1 MIAYRSSQVRTLL
14 LYAQDTRGLG
24 HITRTLAITR
34 QVLDAYPDV
43 VAYIATRSHFAHT
56 YTLPERCDYIKLP
69 SRQTPWHIERPA
81 DDDQASK
88 DHFRWLRGVVLQ
100 DVALGLAPDLVL
112 VDHEPLGTN
121 AEFKA
126 GLWALKRESPHTKF
140 VFGLRDIMDD
150 PERIRNEWRQMGVYE
165 ALERL
170 FDGIAVY
177 GSASLFD
184 PAEAYGLPPSVR
196 RKLHYCG
203 YVVREHPDIDRAAVR
218 REYELPEQGPLVL
231 ATVGSGYDGYPVLD
245 VALAAVERLQAR
257 RPDLRAIL
265 VTGPFMPP
273 DLQAA
278 LRARANGCCRV
289 VTTADTLHLMA
300 AADAIVSM
308 GGYNSVCEGL
318 SVGRPLVIVPRA
330 THKVEQ
336 KIRAELLADQ
346 GLAKCVLP
354 QALSAASVEGALDWA
369 LAVDPELHARR
380 VHAVVPTFDG
390 AAQLTSYLSRW
401 LGEARFETHAHSRT
415 LEARG

>member
-1 MIAYRSSQVRTLL
+1 MITYRSTQVRTLL

-24 HITRTLAITR
+24 HITRTLAIAR
-34 QVLDAYPDV
+34 QVLNAYPDL
-43 VAYIATRSHFAHT
+43 VAYIATRSHFAHS

-81 DDDQASK
+81 DDDRVSK
-88 DHFRWLRGVVLQ
+88 EHFRWLRGVVLQ

-126 GLWALKRESPHTKF
+126 GLWALKKDCPHTRF

-150 PERIRNEWRQMGVYE
+150 PERIRSEWREMGVYE

-170 FDGIAVY
+170 YDGIAVY
-177 GSASLFD
+177 GSPTLFD
-184 PAEAYGLPPSVR
+184 PTEAYGIPASVR
-196 RKLHYCG
+196 HKVQYCG
-203 YVVREHPDIDRAAVR
+203 YVVRDPPDVDVAAVR
-218 REYELPEQGPLVL
+218 RDYDLPEQGPLVL

-245 VALAAVERLQAR
+245 VALSAMARMQAKQ
-257 RPDLRAIL
+257 PDLRAIF
-265 VTGPFMPP
+265 VTGPFMPAE
-273 DLQAA
+273 LQAA
-278 LRARANGCCRV
+278 LRARANGYCRV
-289 VTTADTLHLMA
+289 VTTADTYHLMG

-318 SVGRPLVIVPRA
+318 SVGRPMVIIPRA

-336 KIRAELLADQ
+336 KMRAEILADQ

-354 QALSAASVEGALDWA
+354 QALSADSVEGALDWA
-369 LAVDPELHARR
+369 LAVDPDLHARR
-380 VHAVVPTFDG
+380 VRAVVPAFDG
-390 AAQLTSYLSRW
+390 AAQLTAYLSRW
-401 LGEARFETHAHSRT
+401 LGEARFEDHARART
-415 LEARG
+415 LEALG